1 MRWGG
6 NKILCQL
13 RLDAWTTR
21 SCRLRVE
28 TAVLAL
34 CYRQS
39 KKPRYHA
46 EPRRQDSSFSHWRPR
61 SLFTLF
67 QATVHLMLFS
77 LKAFWYFA
85 LPPSVFPSSSF
96 CLFLNGSLCLLTK
109 SGRRAA
115 INGCLTAEKTAI
127 LDQALMIPIRCKHYY
142 LPSSALHTKG
152 TTKNSSGLK
161 IRSLNSNLN
170 YSYLGMIRAK
180 LPPGFRLFWK

>member
-13 RLDAWTTR
+13 RLDAWTIRWCT
-21 SCRLRVE
+21 LRVE

-46 EPRRQDSSFSHWRPR
+46 EPRRQDSSFSHWLPR
-61 SLFTLF
+61 CLFTLF

-77 LKAFWYFA
+77 LKEFWYFA

-96 CLFLNGSLCLLTK
+96 CLVLSGSLCLLTK

-115 INGCLTAEKTAI
+115 INGCLTAEKTAMGEAI
-127 LDQALMIPIRCKHYY
+127 G
-142 LPSSALHTKG
+142 SSFNDT
-152 TTKNSSGLK
+152 
-161 IRSLNSNLN
+161 
-170 YSYLGMIRAK
+170 YSM
-180 LPPGFRLFWK
+180 